1 MGISIRMR
9 SKKIIHILFVL
20 GLLLAILNIYLFYY
34 WYIYIELLLILSF
47 TVLFGLLCLF
57 LLNKKQFLSTK
68 RHHLLKQVFIS
79 VFLLVNVA

>member
-20 GLLLAILNIYLFYY
+20 GLLLAIIYLFYY